1 MILGKKFLKRG
12 WLSLFACLFVFLFA
26 TPMVHAEE
34 TTPEDLS
41 KFSQTVYEDLYA
53 KDGNMKSYGMLGP
66 SASYWVDN
74 QYALGQNVQLVLI
87 CEKDPFL
94 PSSYFKYEFTGT
106 MDVNKQYCDLGF
118 CFDFGLLGNKKVSS
132 EVELKN
138 GSKVD
143 IREYQFAIYP
153 GYYNFCNEGMETNDM
168 KIGATNA
175 ILIKTFSPNFNKFT
189 GVGRDTYPKSFRTE
203 VTPKKSVR
211 VYAVCG
217 SPAWIEA
224 NESDIAAWAI
234 QTEKDIS
241 ENMAGREATQ
251 DAETVEVTPNT
262 DKVVDE
268 IKDSKVQVE
277 EKTKVQEKFK
287 DKKEVKESPS
297 YLPQILKIVILFTMI
312 VVGIFFGKKFYRN
325 YKKSQY

>member
-1 MILGKKFLKRG
+1 MKRATAFIFIL
-12 WLSLFACLFVFLFA
+12 A
-26 TPMVHAEE
+26 TVVMLATSAAHAEE

-74 QYALGQNVQLVLI
+74 QYALGQNVQLILI

-94 PSSYFKYEFTGT
+94 PSSYFKYEFSGT

-175 ILIKTFSPNFNKFT
+175 IVIKTFSPNFSKFT
-189 GVGRDTYPKSFRTE
+189 GDGNNTYPKSFRTE
-203 VTPKKSVR
+203 VMPKKSVR

-217 SPAWIEA
+217 SPAWREA
-224 NESDIAAWAI
+224 NETDIAAWAI

-262 DKVVDE
+262 DNNVKEKQDNQHKKDLSLSKDIKETTSKKPINTTIIYIVLVIGAVVVGLVG
-268 IKDSKVQVE
+268 KNLYL
-277 EKTKVQEKFK
+277 KFK
-287 DKKEVKESPS
+287 KT
-297 YLPQILKIVILFTMI
+297 Q
-312 VVGIFFGKKFYRN
+312 
-325 YKKSQY
+325 